1 MAKIANSFG
10 AWTTLKA
17 GGSVS
22 IGGSK
27 PLSSSMQIRM
37 ERGKSIYISV
47 RPMGIMEVARLVIVG
62 DTLLVIDKLHKR
74 YILESAKL
82 LTSGI
87 PIDVSTLQDIFLGR
101 AFILGNGTLNSGMAS
116 LVTLANIDGTY
127 MVRPKE
133 QYKGFEYDFKFDKNY
148 HIKSEKVATYSVD
161 YSGVKTSLAGY
172 IATKVNMAT
181 KIGKSPMSLALDY
194 SGFTWNERVTIDA
207 KIPSNYTRV
216 SGSSLLGIFSEE

>member
-1 MAKIANSFG
+1 MSHVAKIANSFG

-22 IGGSK
+22 IGTSK

-116 LVTLANIDGTY
+116 LVTLANIAGTY

-133 QYKGFEYDFKFDKNY
+133 Q
-148 HIKSEKVATYSVD
+148 
-161 YSGVKTSLAGY
+161 
-172 IATKVNMAT
+172 
-181 KIGKSPMSLALDY
+181 
-194 SGFTWNERVTIDA
+194 
-207 KIPSNYTRV
+207 
-216 SGSSLLGIFSEE
+216 